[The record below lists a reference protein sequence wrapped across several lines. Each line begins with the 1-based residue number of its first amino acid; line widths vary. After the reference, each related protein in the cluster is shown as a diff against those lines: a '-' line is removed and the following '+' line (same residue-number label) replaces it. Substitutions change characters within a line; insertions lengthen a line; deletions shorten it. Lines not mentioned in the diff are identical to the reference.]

1 MNLNTHL
8 KNTLFHPHA
17 HKDAKEQSTGE
28 YIELLPV
35 FLRSPSSSL
44 FTSQAFNYLACTWK
58 GACMSGD
65 LNTDLNK
72 AKQTLLKLLGT
83 LLWSRDSEY
92 NNPSYCV
99 DTVETLLIHNLY
111 ANKSWDK
118 CTTVSCF
125 NICLFFQVDH
135 FKGRNQICRCHQ
147 QASHRN

>member
-92 NNPSYCV
+92 NNPSYVTLCRHCRNTV
-99 DTVETLLIHNLY
+99 DSQPVCKQIMGQMHH
-111 ANKSWDK
+111 
-118 CTTVSCF
+118 CF
-125 NICLFFQVDH
+125 LF
-135 FKGRNQICRCHQ
+135 
-147 QASHRN
+147 